1 MINYIFQDLN
11 IFSKPFRYSNET
23 YNGIKKITEKEEID
37 LCCKVPSKEIINLF
51 TIIYI
56 ILEESYL
63 QIPTANLIINLSQ
76 IIMPKLNV
84 YSISKN
90 KIYNLQN
97 HYYLKFFPIKQ
108 N

>member
-1 MINYIFQDLN
+1 MYTQQTFKN
-11 IFSKPFRYSNET
+11 
-23 YNGIKKITEKEEID
+23 IKKITEKEEID
-37 LCCKVPSKEIINLF
+37 LCCKIPSREIINLF

-84 YSISKN
+84 HSISKLH
-90 KIYNLQN
+90 I
-97 HYYLKFFPIKQ
+97 YYLIL
-108 N
+108 NI

>member
-1 MINYIFQDLN
+1 MLIIYFLQDLN
-11 IFSKPFRYSNET
+11 TFSKPFRYT
-23 YNGIKKITEKEEID
+23 DQTFIGIKKITEQEEID

-63 QIPTANLIINLSQ
+63 QIPTANLIINLAQ
-76 IIMPKLNV
+76 IIMPKLKI

-90 KIYNLQN
+90 
-97 HYYLKFFPIKQ
+97 
-108 N
+108 

>member
-1 MINYIFQDLN
+1 MHIIYLLQDLN
-11 IFSKPFRYSNET
+11 TFSKPFRYT
-23 YNGIKKITEKEEID
+23 DQTFIGIKKITEQEEID

-63 QIPTANLIINLSQ
+63 QIPTANLIINLAQ
-76 IIMPKLNV
+76 IIMPKLKI

-90 KIYNLQN
+90 
-97 HYYLKFFPIKQ
+97 
-108 N
+108 

>member
-1 MINYIFQDLN
+1 MDLN
-11 IFSKPFRYSNET
+11 TFSKPFRYT
-23 YNGIKKITEKEEID
+23 DQTFIGIKKITEQEEID

-84 YSISKN
+84 HSISKYI
-90 KIYNLQN
+90 KILLYIYFLL
-97 HYYLKFFPIKQ
+97 YRITFT
-108 N
+108 